1 MSISNYTVRITN
13 DDGKITAWIDKNNN
27 LCIEQP
33 NHPDKL
39 YTGENWSTEQEAQE
53 WANAEAAK
61 LSQMEID
68 AELAI
73 QAAAEKEAQE
83 AAARQALID
92 SATRLDEIHA
102 MLTQLTNNN

>member
-1 MSISNYTVRITN
+1 MATSNYTVRITN
-13 DDGKITAWIDKNNN
+13 DDGKIIAWIDKNGN

-39 YTGENWSTEQEAQE
+39 YTGENWLTEQEAQE
-53 WANAEAAK
+53 WANAEVIK
-61 LSQMEID
+61 LNQMEID

-73 QAAAEKEAQE
+73 QTAAEKEAQE

-92 SATRLDEIHA
+92 SATKLDEIHA